1 MRWKLLVL
9 VSLIASLVGCGI
21 AIAIIFF
28 LSGSS
33 EATSPKSFD
42 LIALS
47 PLIFPVAMI
56 IVASFFVYRH
66 TAKRRRLQAIATALL
81 SAILMIA
88 FFFVT
93 MLFLRKRGQDQ
104 PPVPTP
110 TRIASHNAQR
120 QHT

>member
-28 LSGSS
+28 LSR
-33 EATSPKSFD
+33 SPGTASLRSFD
-42 LIALS
+42 LVALS
-47 PLIFPVAMI
+47 PLIFPLALI
-56 IVASFFVYRH
+56 IAASFFVYRH

-93 MLFLRKRGQDQ
+93 MLFLIKRGQDQ
-104 PPVPTP
+104 PPVPP
-110 TRIASHNAQR
+110 PSRIASRISPR

>member
-33 EATSPKSFD
+33 DAAAPKNFD
-42 LIALS
+42 VIALA

-93 MLFLRKRGQDQ
+93 MMVLRKMGQDQ
-104 PPVPTP
+104 PPVPP
-110 TRIASHNAQR
+110 PSRIASRTSHP

>member
-33 EATSPKSFD
+33 GAATPKSFD

-104 PPVPTP
+104 PPVPP
-110 TRIASHNAQR
+110 PPRIADQISPR